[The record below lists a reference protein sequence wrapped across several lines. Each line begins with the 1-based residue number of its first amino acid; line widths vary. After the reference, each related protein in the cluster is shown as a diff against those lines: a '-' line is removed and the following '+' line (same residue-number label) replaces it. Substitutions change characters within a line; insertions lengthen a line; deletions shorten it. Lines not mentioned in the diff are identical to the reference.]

1 MPPLEHSPSS
11 ELSPDARTKGTMLKS
26 AGVILKGAARTSGGE
41 NMAIYFIGL
50 GLYDERD
57 VTLKGL
63 ETARKCDTIFAEFYT
78 SLLAGTTIDRIEELI
93 GKPIRRLS
101 REDVELNFEKIVLS
115 EAKDRD
121 VAFLTA
127 GDPMVATTHSDLRI
141 RAKKAGIES
150 YVIHAPSIYS
160 AIAVTGLHIYKFG
173 KSATVAYPE
182 RNWFPTSHYDVIREN
197 RKRGLHTML
206 FLDIKADRNRYMTA
220 NEAMEILLRV
230 EEMKGQEV
238 FTPNTLVIV
247 LARAG
252 SLNPTLRAGY
262 VKDMINE
269 NFGRQPHVMVVP
281 GRLHIVEAEYLV
293 EFAGAPEEILEET

>member
-1 MPPLEHSPSS
+1 
-11 ELSPDARTKGTMLKS
+11 
-26 AGVILKGAARTSGGE
+26 
-41 NMAIYFIGL
+41 MAIYFIGL
-50 GLYDERD
+50 GLYDEKD

-63 ETARKCDTIFAEFYT
+63 ETAKKCDLVFAEFYT
-78 SLLAGTTIDRIEELI
+78 SLLAGTTMSRIEAMI
-93 GKPIRRLS
+93 GKTIRRLS
-101 REDVELNFEKIVLS
+101 REDVELNFERTVLS
-115 EAKDRD
+115 EARDKD

-141 RAKKAGIES
+141 RAKRMGIES

-160 AIAVTGLHIYKFG
+160 AIAITGLQIYKFG

-182 RNWFPTSHYDVIREN
+182 KNWFPTSHYDVIREN
-197 RKRGLHTML
+197 RERGLHTML
-206 FLDIKADRNRYMTA
+206 FLDIKAHQNRYMTA
-220 NEAMEILLRV
+220 NEAMEILLQV
-230 EEMKGQEV
+230 EDRKEDGI
-238 FTPNTLVIV
+238 FTPDTLVVV

-269 NFGRQPHVMVVP
+269 DFGRQPHVMVVP

-293 EFAGAPEEILEET
+293 EFGGAPREILEET

>member
-1 MPPLEHSPSS
+1 
-11 ELSPDARTKGTMLKS
+11 
-26 AGVILKGAARTSGGE
+26 
-41 NMAIYFIGL
+41 MAIYFIGL
-50 GLYDERD
+50 GLYDEKD

-63 ETARKCDTIFAEFYT
+63 ETAKKCDLVFAEFYT
-78 SLLAGTTIDRIEELI
+78 SLLAGTTMSRIEAMI
-93 GKPIRRLS
+93 GKTIRRLS
-101 REDVELNFEKIVLS
+101 REDVELNFERTVLS
-115 EAKDRD
+115 EARDKD

-141 RAKKAGIES
+141 RAKRMGIES

-160 AIAVTGLHIYKFG
+160 AIAITGLQIYKFG

-182 RNWFPTSHYDVIREN
+182 KNWFPTSHYDVIREN
-197 RKRGLHTML
+197 RERGLHTML
-206 FLDIKADRNRYMTA
+206 FLDIKAHQNRYMTA
-220 NEAMEILLRV
+220 NEAMEILLQV
-230 EEMKGQEV
+230 EDRKGDGI
-238 FTPNTLVIV
+238 FTPDTLVVV

-269 NFGRQPHVMVVP
+269 DFGRQPHVMVVP

-293 EFAGAPEEILEET
+293 EFGGAPREILEET

>member
-1 MPPLEHSPSS
+1 
-11 ELSPDARTKGTMLKS
+11 
-26 AGVILKGAARTSGGE
+26 
-41 NMAIYFIGL
+41 MAIYFIGL

-63 ETARKCDTIFAEFYT
+63 ETARKCEKVFAEFYT
-78 SLLAGTTIDRIEELI
+78 SLMAGTTLERIEELI

-101 REDVELNFEKIVLS
+101 REDVELNFEEIVLS
-115 EAKDRD
+115 EARDKD

-141 RAKKAGIES
+141 RAKKLGIES

-160 AIAVTGLHIYKFG
+160 AVAITGLQIYKFG

-182 RNWFPTSHYDVIREN
+182 KNWFPTSHYDVIREN
-197 RKRGLHTML
+197 RERGLHTML
-206 FLDIKADRNRYMTA
+206 FLDVKAEQNRYMTA

-230 EEMKGQEV
+230 EDMKKENV
-238 FTPNTLVIV
+238 FTGDTLVVV

-252 SLNPTLRAGY
+252 SLNPTLKAGY
-262 VKDMINE
+262 VRDMLKE
-269 NFGRQPHVMVVP
+269 DFGKQPHVMVVP

-293 EFAGAPEEILEET
+293 AFAGAPEEILKEV